1 MPVEIKINLLDLDSA
16 ENNIEKESIKT
27 ANNNAQLMYDSLTNS
42 PILETDPND
51 GRIAIITISAHLS
64 GTPKLE
70 RNYIV

>member
-51 GRIAIITISAHLS
+51 GRIAIITISAHL
-64 GTPKLE
+64 
-70 RNYIV
+70 N